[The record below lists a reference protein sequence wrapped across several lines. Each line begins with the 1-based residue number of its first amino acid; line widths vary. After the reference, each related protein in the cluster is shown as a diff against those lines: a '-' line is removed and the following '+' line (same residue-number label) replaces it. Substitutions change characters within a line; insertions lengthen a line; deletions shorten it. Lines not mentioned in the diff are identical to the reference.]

1 MTNWPL
7 RYDEPSCSVSRALA
21 EAGEGEADVA
31 EREESRAGK
40 VLWSV
45 AAVNC
50 GVCCVSSDA
59 APRRGGTASAVM

>member
-1 MTNWPL
+1 MEDAASVSVG
-7 RYDEPSCSVSRALA
+7 RAPSCEDA
-21 EAGEGEADVA
+21 EGEADVA